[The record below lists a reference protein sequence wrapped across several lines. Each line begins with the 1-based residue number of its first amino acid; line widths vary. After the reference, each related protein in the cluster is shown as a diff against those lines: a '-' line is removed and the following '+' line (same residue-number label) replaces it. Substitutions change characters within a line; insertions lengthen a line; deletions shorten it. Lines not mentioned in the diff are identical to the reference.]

1 MIGLVTAIVGEFANI
16 FGCVIG
22 LKSSVTAITIVG
34 MGTSLPDT
42 FASMKAAKSG
52 QYADPAIGNVT
63 GSNSVNVFLGLG
75 IPWVMATIIKA
86 NQGYDGYEVPAGD
99 LAFSVSVFLVCC
111 VIGFVILII
120 RRTCVGGELGGAQP
134 CKGISFFLFVSL
146 WVFYITMCTMR
157 AYGSEFTA
165 SIMAE

>member
-1 MIGLVTAIVGEFANI
+1 MIGIITAIVGEFANL

-42 FASMKAAKSG
+42 LASMKAARDSE
-52 QYADPAIGNVT
+52 YADPAIGNVT

-75 IPWVMATIIKA
+75 IPWVLATIIKTH
-86 NQGYDGYEVPAGD
+86 QGYEGYEVPAGD
-99 LAFSVSVFLVCC
+99 LTFSVATFLLCA

-120 RRTCVGGELGGAQP
+120 RRLMGGELGGPQP
-134 CKGISFFLFVSL
+134 CKGFSFVLFVLL
-146 WVFYITMCTMR
+146 WATYITLNTMR

-165 SIMAE
+165 NMF